1 MTEFEGFA
9 ELFGEDSEGGSLFE
23 NAKNNPDFS
32 DVQRKFEGIKEK
44 YPKNINNLNKITI
57 SRDADGIK
65 IKIGDN
71 EIKAED
77 LQKQFNGDVKNLD
90 EPDLKTFYKNMGVAT
105 DENELQIEKLDNAAN
120 QKFNDKPIVKQVR
133 QLLNNPYKDLPEP
146 KNSEEFKA
154 KVESTWKDTIYE
166 GAKYVGGVAVSWL
179 PYLAAYI
186 LLDKLY
192 DDIKNHQNAMNGC
205 WLVNTTSG
213 NKCKIGLLS
222 DASTT
227 ANPTDPNSPF
237 AICDVCTDYL
247 GESTANT
254 SGFGPNFGTS
264 SPSTSCPA
272 LSFNPGLS
280 SNLKTIFSGNPPA
293 GISPYSAQSGYPGTG
308 YDGKGNCPFKFNA
321 IQTTCV
327 TQFSGGDGNA
337 CDGGGC
343 DNSNNQ
349 YNLPANC
356 VLKCVNVGFWGAFND
371 MFPIPVPSP
380 STLLDTILKWCL
392 YALGIIVVIFIIYLL
407 GKRIL
412 NQAFSGET
420 ESSGAGKSGE

>member
-9 ELFGEDSEGGSLFE
+9 ELFGDSEDGSFFE
-23 NAKNNPDFS
+23 SAKNNPDFN
-32 DVQRKFEGIKEK
+32 DVEDKFTKFK
-44 YPKNINNLNKITI
+44 SQYTNLNNLKIFQE
-57 SRDADGIK
+57 DGELKLQMGDGQK
-65 IKIGDN
+65 IN
-71 EIKAED
+71 AED

-90 EPDLKTFYKNMGVAT
+90 TPDLKTFYKNMGVL
-105 DENELQIEKLDNAAN
+105 DGDNELQIEKLNNAAE

-179 PYLAAYI
+179 PYIITYI
-186 LLDKLY
+186 ALEQLY
-192 DDIKNHQNAMNGC
+192 DDIKDHQNAMNGC

-222 DASTT
+222 DSSTT
-227 ANPTDPNSPF
+227 KTDTKNPFT
-237 AICDVCTDYL
+237 ICDICTDYL
-247 GESTANT
+247 GESTTTNT
-254 SGFGPNFGTS
+254 SGLGPNFGQS
-264 SPSTSCPA
+264 SCPA

-280 SNLKTIFSGNPPA
+280 SNLKTIFPDSPPK
-293 GISPYSAQSGYPGTG
+293 GISPYPGASSYPGTG

-321 IQTTCV
+321 VQTTCV
-327 TQFSGGDGNA
+327 TQFTGDVNTA
-337 CDGGGC
+337 CDGNGC

-420 ESSGAGKSGE
+420 ESSGGGKSGE

>member
-1 MTEFEGFA
+1 MAEFEGFA
-9 ELFGEDSEGGSLFE
+9 ELFGETEDGSFFE
-23 NAKNNPDFS
+23 SAKNNPDFS
-32 DVQRKFEGIKEK
+32 DVEKKFENFKIQ
-44 YPKNINNLNKITI
+44 YKNLSNLNII
-57 SRDADGIK
+57 QEDGELK
-65 IKIGDN
+65 LQIGDGQKIN
-71 EIKAED
+71 AED

-90 EPDLKTFYKNMGVAT
+90 EPDLKTFYKNMGVL
-105 DENELQIEKLDNAAN
+105 DSDNELQIEKLDNAAK

-179 PYLAAYI
+179 PYIITYI
-186 LLDKLY
+186 ALEQLY
-192 DDIKNHQNAMNGC
+192 NDIKDHQNAMNGC

-222 DASTT
+222 DSSTT
-227 ANPTDPNSPF
+227 KNPTDTKNPF
-237 AICDVCTDYL
+237 TICDMCTDYL
-247 GESTANT
+247 GESTTNI
-254 SGFGPNFGTS
+254 SGFGPNFGKS
-264 SPSTSCPA
+264 SCPA

-280 SNLKTIFSGNPPA
+280 SNLKTILGSPPK
-293 GISPYSAQSGYPGTG
+293 GISPYSTANTYPGTVTG
-308 YDGKGNCPFKFNA
+308 TNTCTFN
-321 IQTTCV
+321 TPPTSCV
-327 TQFSGGDGNA
+327 TQFTGDVNTA
-337 CDGGGC
+337 CDGNGC
-343 DNSNNQ
+343 DNLNNQ

-392 YALGIIVVIFIIYLL
+392 YALGIIIVIFIIYLL

-420 ESSGAGKSGE
+420 ESSGGGKGGE

>member
-1 MTEFEGFA
+1 MSEFDGLA

-23 NAKNNPDFS
+23 NAKNNPDFT
-32 DVQRKFEGIKEK
+32 DVENKFKGITDNFKL
-44 YPKNINNLNKITI
+44 KNLTL
-57 SRDADGIK
+57 SRDSEGALQIK
-65 IKIGDN
+65 FSDN
-71 EIKAED
+71 DPIKAED

-105 DENELQIEKLDNAAN
+105 DENELQIEKFDNAAK

-179 PYLAAYI
+179 PYIITYI
-186 LLDKLY
+186 ALEQLY
-192 DDIKNHQNAMNGC
+192 DDIKDHQNAMNGC
-205 WLVNTTSG
+205 WLVNTASG
-213 NKCKIGLLS
+213 NKCKVGLLS
-222 DASTT
+222 DSSTT
-227 ANPTDPNSPF
+227 KTDTKNPF
-237 AICDVCTDYL
+237 AICDICTDYL
-247 GESTANT
+247 GEPTTNT
-254 SGFGPNFGTS
+254 SGFGPNFGQS
-264 SPSTSCPA
+264 SCTA

-280 SNLKTIFSGNPPA
+280 SNLNTILGSPPK

-308 YDGKGNCPFKFNA
+308 YGGTGKCPFTTFS
-321 IQTTCV
+321 TTCV
-327 TQFSGGDGNA
+327 TQFSGNVNTA
-337 CDGGGC
+337 CDGNGC

-420 ESSGAGKSGE
+420 ESSGGGKGGE

>member
-9 ELFGEDSEGGSLFE
+9 ELFGDSEDGSFFE
-23 NAKNNPDFS
+23 SAKNNPDFN
-32 DVQRKFEGIKEK
+32 DVKQKFEGIKRN
-44 YPKNINNLNKITI
+44 YPDNQINLNKITI

-65 IKIGDN
+65 IQIGEN
-71 EIKAED
+71 EPIKAED

-90 EPDLKTFYKNMGVAT
+90 TPDLKTFYKNMGVAT
-105 DENELQIEKLDNAAN
+105 DENELQIEKFDNAAK

-179 PYLAAYI
+179 PYIITYI
-186 LLDKLY
+186 ALEQLY
-192 DDIKNHQNAMNGC
+192 DDIKDHQNAMNGC

-222 DASTT
+222 DISTT
-227 ANPTDPNSPF
+227 KTDTKNPFT
-237 AICDVCTDYL
+237 ICDICTDYL
-247 GESTANT
+247 GESTPTNT
-254 SGFGPNFGTS
+254 SGLGPNFGTS
-264 SPSTSCPA
+264 TPSTSCPA

-280 SNLKTIFSGNPPA
+280 SNLKTILGSPPK
-293 GISPYSAQSGYPGTG
+293 GISPYSAANTYPGTG
-308 YDGKGNCPFKFNA
+308 YDGKGNCPFNKPT
-321 IQTTCV
+321 TTCV
-327 TQFSGGDGNA
+327 TQFSGDVDNA
-337 CDGGGC
+337 CDGNGC

>member
-1 MTEFEGFA
+1 MSEFYGFA
-9 ELFGEDSEGGSLFE
+9 ELFGDTEDGSFFE
-23 NAKNNPDFS
+23 SAKNNPDFN
-32 DVQRKFEGIKEK
+32 DVEDKFTKFK
-44 YPKNINNLNKITI
+44 SQYTNLNNLKIFQE
-57 SRDADGIK
+57 DGELKLQMGDGQK
-65 IKIGDN
+65 IN
-71 EIKAED
+71 AED

-90 EPDLKTFYKNMGVAT
+90 TPDLKTFYKNMGVL
-105 DENELQIEKLDNAAN
+105 DGDNELAIEKLDNAAK

-179 PYLAAYI
+179 PYIITYI
-186 LLDKLY
+186 ALEQLY
-192 DDIKNHQNAMNGC
+192 DDIKDHQNAMNGC

-222 DASTT
+222 DSSTT
-227 ANPTDPNSPF
+227 KTDTKNPFT
-237 AICDVCTDYL
+237 ICDICTDYL
-247 GESTANT
+247 GEPTTNT
-254 SGFGPNFGTS
+254 SGFGPNFGQS
-264 SPSTSCPA
+264 SCPA

-280 SNLKTIFSGNPPA
+280 SNLNTILGSPPK

-308 YDGKGNCPFKFNA
+308 YGGTGKCPFTTFS
-321 IQTTCV
+321 TTCV
-327 TQFSGGDGNA
+327 TQFTGGVDNA